1 MKWLTL
7 DYIKEHSRID
17 YDIEDSLLTLYGNA
31 AEAMVLNICSRSY
44 EDILECYGEVPAP
57 LYQAALMLVDLS
69 YQQRSPI
76 SMQNL
81 YTVPYTFDFLIKPYM
96 RLTNDSETNN
106 NTQYGKHCN
115 L

>member
-7 DYIKEHSRID
+7 EYIKEHSRID
-17 YDIEDSLLTLYGNA
+17 YNAEDSLLELYGNA
-31 AEAMVLNICSRSY
+31 AVEMVLNTLSRTY
-44 EDILECYGEVPAP
+44 ENVLEEYGEVPAP

-69 YQQRSPI
+69 YQQRAPI

-81 YTVPYTFDFLIKPYM
+81 YVVPYTFDFLVKPYM
-96 RLTNDSETNN
+96 KLTNSGNENKS
-106 NTQYGKHCN
+106 QYGKHCN